1 RGRWFVAFQV
11 EIQRA
16 TDRTPTR
23 PDVVAGVDLGVKC
36 LAVIADNRGAVRFVP
51 NPAHY
56 DAALKHLKR
65 LSRRVARRQ
74 GPDRRTR
81 QQPSRRWAVANAERN
96 RVHHRVAN
104 LRADGLHK

>member
-1 RGRWFVAFQV
+1 MAFQV

-16 TDRTPTR
+16 TDRTPAR
-23 PDVVAGVDLGVKC
+23 PDVVAGVGLGVKC

-74 GPDRRTR
+74 GP
-81 QQPSRRWAVANAERN
+81 
-96 RVHHRVAN
+96 
-104 LRADGLHK
+104 